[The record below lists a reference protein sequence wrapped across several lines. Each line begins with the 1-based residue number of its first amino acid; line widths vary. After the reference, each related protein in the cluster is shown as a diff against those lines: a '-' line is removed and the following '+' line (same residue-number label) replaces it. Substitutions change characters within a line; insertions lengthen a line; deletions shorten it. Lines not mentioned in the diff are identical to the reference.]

1 MSVYWKRVVARLFR
15 LSRAAVNAAI
25 PPILEASLNSAYELI
40 EEKLHQIY
48 KRTIRNAAITL
59 AINIAGMLILI
70 FHPFGNPIATWIS
83 MAFFAAAFIF
93 WLVRFILYCKNYGRV
108 TLAITRNVI
117 KQRSLSKGI
126 SRFITEEYPLVTLTY
141 AGIDIAAYQFSAL
154 KEIPR
159 LDELVKLF
167 IQNFWKRIALFTG
180 IFAFYTIT
188 VYWIIKPILL
198 YIANP
203 PNL

>member
-1 MSVYWKRVVARLFR
+1 M
-15 LSRAAVNAAI
+15 NTAI
-25 PPILEASLNSAYELI
+25 PKVLEASLNSAYELI
-40 EEKLHQIY
+40 EEKLRQIY

-59 AINIAGMLILI
+59 TINIAGMLILI
-70 FHPFGNPIATWIS
+70 FHPFGKQIAGWIS

-108 TLAITRNVI
+108 TVAITRNVI

-126 SRFITEEYPLVTLTY
+126 SRFITEEYPLVTWTY
-141 AGIDIAAYQFSAL
+141 AGIDLAACQFSAL

-167 IQNFWKRIALFTG
+167 IQNFWKRISLFGG

-188 VYWIIKPILL
+188 IYWILKPILIN
-198 YIANP
+198 YVMIR
-203 PNL
+203 